1 MEKLNT
7 GFEKAKKG
15 TEILKE
21 ELQLLKNPAKKEERA
36 VNVEEIRLP
45 WKLCEYKENL
55 LGRGIGFESSCQS
68 T

>member
-1 MEKLNT
+1 MIEEKLNVC
-7 GFEKAKKG
+7 FQKAKKG
-15 TEILKE
+15 EDIQTE

-55 LGRGIGFESSCQS
+55 LA
-68 T
+68 